1 MDFCVKTWRFFHN
14 LHMYMLQLAVI
25 DVAGDIPALIRS
37 ERLEG

>member
-1 MDFCVKTWRFFHN
+1 
-14 LHMYMLQLAVI
+14 MYMLQLAVI